1 MALTDRAIRNAKP
14 RKTVYRLR
22 DGTSLVKGFGITIA
36 PSGSKTFF
44 LNYTSPTNGKRTQV
58 SLGRYPGISL
68 KEAREKGQVYRDR
81 LSVGA
86 DPKDEIRR
94 ERNLESKLASR
105 PTLEALFD
113 AYIADLEM
121 DGKRS
126 APEVCRIFN
135 KHIKDVIG
143 DKVAAEVTTEDIL
156 DVLTPIAQRGSRVHA
171 DNVRAYLRAAFE
183 FGLQAGSMTRWRGQI
198 PSFDLTQNPVA
209 NTKKEMRRKPVGRR
223 ALSAEEVA
231 EVWYGGGI
239 SLPSHLALKLL
250 IATGQRVEEVL
261 QAHWGEFNLKDK
273 QWAIPA
279 ERRKTRRDATEPHIV
294 PLTDFHIELLDQV
307 REATNH
313 PDWLFPHQD
322 RKQPRKADSLY
333 QAVHRF
339 CRSNNIEPF
348 APRDCRRTFK
358 TLAGSIEIDLELRNR
373 LQGHAM
379 TDVGSVYYDRWNYL
393 PEKKRAMEI
402 GSTWLETIVTRV

>member
-1 MALTDRAIRNAKP
+1 MLLTSKP
-14 RKTVYRLR
+14 AF
-22 DGTSLVKGFGITIA
+22 SL
-36 PSGSKTFF
+36 S
-44 LNYTSPTNGKRTQV
+44 
-58 SLGRYPGISL
+58 
-68 KEAREKGQVYRDR
+68 
-81 LSVGA
+81 
-86 DPKDEIRR
+86 
-94 ERNLESKLASR
+94 
-105 PTLEALFD
+105 
-113 AYIADLEM
+113 
-121 DGKRS
+121 
-126 APEVCRIFN
+126 
-135 KHIKDVIG
+135 
-143 DKVAAEVTTEDIL
+143 
-156 DVLTPIAQRGSRVHA
+156 
-171 DNVRAYLRAAFE
+171 
-183 FGLQAGSMTRWRGQI
+183 
-198 PSFDLTQNPVA
+198 
-209 NTKKEMRRKPVGRR
+209 
-223 ALSAEEVA
+223 
-231 EVWYGGGI
+231 
-239 SLPSHLALKLL
+239 SHLALKLL

-261 QAHWGEFNLKDK
+261 QAHWGEFNLNDK

-402 GSTWLETIVTRV
+402 WSTWLETTVTRV